1 MIKIINLSIK
11 CEKNFIFKKLN
22 FLIKK
27 KTYVIIGNNGIGKST
42 LLKSFIKDENY
53 SFTGEIF
60 FNKINILM
68 YKTDYISRMG
78 IFYTYQNPIE
88 IYNIKNIF
96 FLKTCFNIFNL
107 KNVFF
112 FKILNFYINKIKF
125 KKKLLFRM
133 YNYGFSGGEKKKN
146 EFLFLLIMN
155 PIFILLDE
163 IDSGLDYNSIFFITN
178 YLNNIKNKKYIIII
192 THNKSIKN
200 LLIIDY
206 YLIIKFNQ
214 INFLSCI

>member
-11 CEKNFIFKKLN
+11 CEKNFIFKNLN

-53 SFTGEIF
+53 FFTGEIF

-78 IFYTYQNPIE
+78 IFYSYQNPIE

-107 KNVFF
+107 NNVFF
-112 FKILNFYINKIKF
+112 FKILNFYIKKMNF
-125 KKKLLFRM
+125 KKKLFFRM

-163 IDSGLDYNSIFFITN
+163 IDSGLDYNSIFFISN

-192 THNKSIKN
+192 THNKNIKN
-200 LLIIDY
+200 ILLIDY
-206 YLIIKFNQ
+206 YILIKFNQ